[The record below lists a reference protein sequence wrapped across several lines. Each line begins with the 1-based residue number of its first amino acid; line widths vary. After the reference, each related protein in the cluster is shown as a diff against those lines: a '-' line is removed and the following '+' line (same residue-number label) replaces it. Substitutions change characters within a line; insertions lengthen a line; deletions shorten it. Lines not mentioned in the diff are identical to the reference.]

1 MGRVT
6 QRGSFMD
13 RFIQRENLKH
23 LRALLAQ
30 TTEDAECRQ
39 IMKLIEEEEAKTF
52 DKNRSPQSGGGR
64 GFNCSLVVVGDLT
77 RRGRWG

>member
-1 MGRVT
+1 MGSP
-6 QRGSFMD
+6 QGSLMD

-39 IMKLIEEEEAKTF
+39 IMKLIEEEEEEAKTPDQIRPF
-52 DKNRSPQSGGGR
+52 RSGGGR
-64 GFNCSLVVVGDLT
+64 ES
-77 RRGRWG
+77 